1 MRISDGTDVCSSDL
15 LDRQAREHQAAI
27 ERASEDR
34 KHYIERMSLLS
45 SLRGELVAYYDVL
58 SKHIYFHRLQEKVY
72 KKASEAGVICGKM
85 NYALSY
91 DFIAYRESLN
101 KIGYLGASISGD
113 LAKVCRPP
121 PVTMESAEMDADLA
135 FKIHE
140 MVASGLEK
148 HRTDVYHVGKDRKRV
163 V

>member
-1 MRISDGTDVCSSDL
+1 
-15 LDRQAREHQAAI
+15 
-27 ERASEDR
+27 
-34 KHYIERMSLLS
+34 MSLLS

-113 LAKVCRPP
+113 LAKVRSEEHTSELQSLMRISYAVFCLKKKNNQHKYRY
-121 PVTMESAEMDADLA
+121 V
-135 FKIHE
+135 
-140 MVASGLEK
+140 
-148 HRTDVYHVGKDRKRV
+148 
-163 V
+163 

>member
-1 MRISDGTDVCSSDL
+1 
-15 LDRQAREHQAAI
+15 
-27 ERASEDR
+27 
-34 KHYIERMSLLS
+34 
-45 SLRGELVAYYDVL
+45 
-58 SKHIYFHRLQEKVY
+58 
-72 KKASEAGVICGKM
+72 M
-85 NYALSY
+85 NYALAY

-135 FKIHE
+135 FKIHG

-148 HRTDVYHVGKDRKRV
+148 HRDDVYHVGNRLRAMEFGRSEEHTSELQSLMRISYAVFCLKKKIQR
-163 V
+163 